1 MSLRDHLI
9 GDRGIAAVEVAPG
22 VQAPLRFTDPLLEHA
37 ATRRDAGLFD
47 FSFMACFDIAGPDA
61 TRCLEGVQTRRLHA
75 LAPGEISY
83 TLLCRSD
90 GSVLNDAT
98 VWCRARGHY
107 TLFTGRRSDR
117 AHLAGCAHGLD
128 VEVRDLSEARAAV
141 AVQGPRALQ
150 VLQAALPGHAWET
163 LGYFRFRTV
172 DFGGVSCDIARLG
185 YTGEPGFEAVTDAS
199 AGPALWQRLARAGAS
214 LGLAECGFEAANALR
229 IEAGF
234 ILFSRELV
242 QHVTPCELGLGRL
255 VVTSAAGF
263 VGARALARL
272 RWRSPAR
279 RLVGLLLDPA
289 DDAPATALRDEAP
302 LPGGAV
308 LTSACRSPWLGR
320 WIGLGFVTPEDANP
334 GTRVG
339 TGDRRATVARLPF
352 YDPMKLRPRR
362 GWRAPPASGR

>member
-9 GDRGIAAVEVAPG
+9 RDRGIAAVEVAPG
-22 VQAPLRFTDPLLEHA
+22 VPTPLRFADPLLEHA

-61 TRCLEGVQTRRLHA
+61 MRYLERVQTRRLHA
-75 LAPGEISY
+75 MAPGEIFY

-90 GSVLNDAT
+90 GTVLNDAT

-107 TLFTGRRSDR
+107 TLFTGRRSDD
-117 AHLAGCAHGLD
+117 AHLAQSGHGLD
-128 VEVRDLSEARAAV
+128 VEVRDRSEARAAC

-150 VLQAALPGHAWET
+150 VLQAALPGHDWET

-172 DFGGVSCDIARLG
+172 DFGGVPCDIARLG
-185 YTGEPGFEAVTDAS
+185 YTGEAGFEAVTDAS
-199 AGPALWQRLARAGAS
+199 MAATLWQRLARAGAA
-214 LGLAECGFEAANALR
+214 LGLAECGFEAADTLR

-242 QHVTPCELGLGRL
+242 QHVTPHELGLGRL
-255 VVTSAAGF
+255 VATSGPAFG
-263 VGARALARL
+263 GARALSPR
-272 RWRSPAR
+272 RWRAPGR
-279 RLVGLLLDPA
+279 RLVGLLLDAA
-289 DDAPATALRDEAP
+289 DDAPATALREEVP

-308 LTSACRSPWLGR
+308 LTSACRSPRLGR
-320 WIGLGFVTPEDANP
+320 WIGLGFVTPEDAHP
-334 GTRVG
+334 GTRVA
-339 TGDRRATVARLPF
+339 TGERRATVARLPF

-362 GWRAPPASGR
+362 GWCSPRASGR